1 MAKRVVSGLS
11 IADAFNKLENEQQA
25 TLASAEV
32 PTPGVAPTSQE
43 SATVTP
49 LSDKG
54 AEAVGQESLPVPAR
68 PDSSAEPE
76 HRKAAA
82 SSTTSSVGV
91 GVDVRVVVDKIF
103 SKEVRYKNFR
113 GKPVIISEGYRDCIG
128 LLSELSDCEVSQIV
142 NNMLSLYFDN
152 SEIKCQLNAFA
163 KSKYKKRA
171 EVLMK

>member
-11 IADAFNKLENEQQA
+11 IADAFKELENKQQA

-32 PTPGVAPTSQE
+32 PPPDVAPASQE
-43 SATVTP
+43 SATVVLLP
-49 LSDKG
+49 DESAD
-54 AEAVGQESLPVPAR
+54 AVGQESSPVPEK

-76 HRKAAA
+76 HKKAAA

-103 SKEVRYKNFR
+103 SKEVRYKNSR
-113 GKPVIISEGYRDCIG
+113 NKPVIISEGYRDCIG

-152 SEIKCQLNAFA
+152 SEIKYQLNAFA